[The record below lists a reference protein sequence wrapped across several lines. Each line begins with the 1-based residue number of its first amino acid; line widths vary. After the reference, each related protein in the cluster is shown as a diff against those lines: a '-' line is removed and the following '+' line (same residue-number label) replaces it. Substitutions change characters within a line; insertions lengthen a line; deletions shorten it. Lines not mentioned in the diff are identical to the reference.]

1 MKVSDV
7 MTSTVH
13 TCGAHDALSR
23 VAGIMW
29 HFDVG
34 AVPVLDDAR
43 HPIAMI
49 TDRDICMAAY
59 TRNVPI
65 DQLRVKGAMSKQ
77 IITIRP
83 DATVEA
89 CEELMRW
96 WQIRRVPVVDDAGR
110 LMGLVTISDLAKQLL
125 HQHPPT
131 PVPHLARTLARIS
144 ERRPLEEAPE

>member
-7 MTSTVH
+7 MTTTVH
-13 TCGAHDALSR
+13 TCGACDPLSR

-34 AVPVLDDAR
+34 AVPVVDEAHR
-43 HPIAMI
+43 PVAMI

-59 TRNVPI
+59 TRNVAI
-65 DQLRVKGAMSKQ
+65 DQLRVQSAMSKQ
-77 IITIRP
+77 IIAIRP

-96 WQIRRVPVVDDAGR
+96 WQIRRVPVVDDSGR
-110 LMGLVTISDLAKQLL
+110 LIGLVTISDLANELL

-131 PVPHLARTLARIS
+131 PVPHLAQTLASISRPRTLQ
-144 ERRPLEEAPE
+144 EAPE